1 MYFNI
6 LNYHINI
13 VYGPQFHV
21 FVEVE
26 LLYAVISMVLSTVKL
41 IVMPKNKHLFYA
53 PTTITSCVYLKD
65 MLCSKPGKN
74 V

>member
-1 MYFNI
+1 
-6 LNYHINI
+6 
-13 VYGPQFHV
+13 
-21 FVEVE
+21 
-26 LLYAVISMVLSTVKL
+26 
-41 IVMPKNKHLFYA
+41 MPKNKHLFYA